1 MIKSIKSDND
11 RIMTFNEHIKSK
23 ALKINE
29 QMCLTISEPDNEIA
43 CSMEL
48 ALRRRV
54 MSLKNNPQFSDVEI
68 ITPCLV
74 GLIMLTSWCY
84 LRGPLT
90 GGRGRI

>member
-11 RIMTFNEHIKSK
+11 RIMTFNEHIESK
-23 ALKINE
+23 ALKFNE

-48 ALRRRV
+48 ALRSV
-54 MSLKNNPQFSDVEI
+54 LSLKNNPQFSDVEI

-84 LRGPLT
+84 L
-90 GGRGRI
+90 

>member
-1 MIKSIKSDND
+1 MIKSIKSDNE

-54 MSLKNNPQFSDVEI
+54 MSLRDNPQFSDLEI
-68 ITPCLV
+68 ITPSKSYHAHKLV
-74 GLIMLTSWCY
+74 LSARSSDW
-84 LRGPLT
+84 
-90 GGRGRI
+90 GRGRI

>member
-11 RIMTFNEHIKSK
+11 RIMTFDEHIKSK
-23 ALKINE
+23 ALK
-29 QMCLTISEPDNEIA
+29 ISEPDNEIA

-68 ITPCLV
+68 ITPSL
-74 GLIMLTSWCY
+74 
-84 LRGPLT
+84 
-90 GGRGRI
+90 